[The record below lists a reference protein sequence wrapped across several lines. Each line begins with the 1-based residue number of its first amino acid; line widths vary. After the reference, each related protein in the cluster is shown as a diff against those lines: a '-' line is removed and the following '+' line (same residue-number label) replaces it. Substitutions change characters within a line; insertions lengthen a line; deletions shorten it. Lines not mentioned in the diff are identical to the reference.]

1 MATPADEDDLL
12 QIAWMQLET
21 RQDMLLVLSEVDT
34 ASYFA
39 LEDILYSFRWGSE
52 EHKLGIVT
60 ALNSP
65 MYSDACKRH
74 FAASHLQDELVFSV
88 AGEFL
93 TEEIILSHVE
103 CPTYPIFGLAYFAAL
118 MGSEYLS
125 ERIVSAAILKIDFF
139 EESKALELIPDR
151 MITPE
156 VMATWQCPA
165 SSDGIMGIWRDSPEG
180 KVAAGRRVKQVYSEY
195 KNFPDVWAL
204 KVFSGL

>member
-1 MATPADEDDLL
+1 MATPADKADLIE
-12 QIAWMQLET
+12 IAWMQLET
-21 RQDMLLVLSEVDT
+21 RQDTLLVLSEVDK

-74 FAASHLQDELVFSV
+74 FAASHLQDEIIFSV
-88 AGEFL
+88 AGGFL

-103 CPTYPIFGLAYFAAL
+103 CPTYPTFSLAYFAAL

-125 ERIVSAAILKIDFF
+125 EQIVSAAILKIDFF

-151 MITPE
+151 MITPK
-156 VMATWQCPA
+156 VIDNWLGQA
-165 SSDGIMGIWRDSPEG
+165 SSGLTEKELTVANDRGEAAFRVRRTHPEYEG
-180 KVAAGRRVKQVYSEY
+180 
-195 KNFPDVWAL
+195 FPDEWVL
-204 KVFSGL
+204 KVFCGR